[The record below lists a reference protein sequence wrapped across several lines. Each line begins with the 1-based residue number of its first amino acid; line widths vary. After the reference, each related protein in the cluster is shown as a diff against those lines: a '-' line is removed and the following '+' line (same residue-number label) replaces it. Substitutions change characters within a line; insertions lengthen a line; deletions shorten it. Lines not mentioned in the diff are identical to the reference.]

1 MGIKTPNHFLIGC
14 PLASEKPPHHM
25 GIKTLKLEA
34 LVSTTISSEK
44 PPHHM
49 GIKTKAA
56 AAFAVAPIALKN
68 LPTTWGLRLISGM
81 GELHLEIL

>member
-1 MGIKTPNHFLIGC
+1 
-14 PLASEKPPHHM
+14 
-25 GIKTLKLEA
+25 
-34 LVSTTISSEK
+34 
-44 PPHHM
+44 M